1 MVEKGLESSTRRV
14 APAGKE
20 TPVGVTEGKGQEGAR
35 DKPGTAR
42 EGAKEGEAGTER
54 QEVPCR
60 SYAQKGR
67 PPQGRPE
74 VHFPGAGKVENGG
87 RRLR

>member
-1 MVEKGLESSTRRV
+1 MEKGLESSRRRV
-14 APAGKE
+14 APAREE
-20 TPVGVTEGKGQEGAR
+20 TPAGVTEGKGN
-35 DKPGTAR
+35 
-42 EGAKEGEAGTER
+42 EGAKGEPGTVRDGAKGGEAGTER

-60 SYAQKGR
+60 SYAQMGR

-74 VHFPGAGKVENGG
+74 VHFLGEGHAGNEG